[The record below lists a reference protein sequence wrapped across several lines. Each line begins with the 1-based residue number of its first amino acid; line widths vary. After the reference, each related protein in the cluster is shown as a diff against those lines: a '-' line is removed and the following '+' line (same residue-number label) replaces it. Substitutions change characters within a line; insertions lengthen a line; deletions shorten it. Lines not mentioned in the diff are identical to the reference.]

1 MPTAIRII
9 YALAVGVFVVLTV
22 AFGTLTFA
30 PGPERPEFPEK
41 LRFAEPRPV
50 PLPEER
56 PLTPAQAPPPAEED
70 AAATAAREQY
80 EDDSEQYR
88 EDRRTHRR
96 RVLAAAAV
104 LGGALVVAGIAV
116 AGAIDVMRVGLM
128 LGGLFTV
135 LWAFAYAG
143 GDAGSGT
150 MFVAALAV
158 LIVLGGLSHPALRGR
173 LRGALRLGGAD
184 DLLSG

>member
-9 YALAVGVFVVLTV
+9 YSVAVGVFVVLTV

-30 PGPERPEFPEK
+30 PGPERPEFPAE
-41 LRFAEPRPV
+41 LRFAEPR

-56 PLTPAQAPPPAEED
+56 PLTPAQARPPADED
-70 AAATAAREQY
+70 AAATAARQAY
-80 EDDSEQYR
+80 DDDIEQYR

-104 LGGALVVAGIAV
+104 LGGVLVVAGIAV
-116 AGAIDVMRVGLM
+116 AGAIDVMRIGLM

-158 LIVLGGLSHPALRGR
+158 LTVLAGLSHPALRGR
-173 LRGALRLGGAD
+173 LRGALRLGASD